1 MYKIQVNSVVTF
13 VNEGTVLYGDKT
25 GQAKASAFQFINV
38 RRLFI
43 TLEKAIGKAAKYLLF
58 EFNDEF
64 TRAQFINLV
73 EPYLREVKGR
83 RGVYDF
89 RVVCDTTNNPPE
101 VIDKGQFVGAIYIK
115 PARSINYIRL
125 DFVAVRT
132 GVEFSEVVGKY

>member
-1 MYKIQVNSVVTF
+1 
-13 VNEGTVLYGDKT
+13 
-25 GQAKASAFQFINV
+25 
-38 RRLFI
+38 LFI

-58 EFNDEF
+58 ELNDEF

-83 RGVYDF
+83 RGIYSFHVE
-89 RVVCDTTNNPPE
+89 CSEKNNTPE
-101 VIDKGQFVGAIYIK
+101 IIDKGQFVGAIYIK
-115 PARSINYIRL
+115 PTRSINYIRL